1 LLDGH
6 YYGDDDISS
15 SDDGVSGSDDE
26 DDGMA
31 DIGKFLGSKNDFFME
46 LKDEARLQAKAGGG
60 ASLADAGMGVRD
72 KGSYAEVKAIGRGVA
87 VRVDDNPLAMSQV
100 IADAKRRDRI
110 ATGVTHQY
118 FQTSRNHLAT
128 HVALRQAEV
137 VQGALLWTRLKEH
150 ALKSFVG
157 TREHVGKMRKLH
169 LKGDTEKVRRG
180 HAICY
185 SVCTIWC

>member
-1 LLDGH
+1 
-6 YYGDDDISS
+6 
-15 SDDGVSGSDDE
+15 
-26 DDGMA
+26 MA
-31 DIGKFLGSKNDFFME
+31 DIGKFRGSKNDFFRE
-46 LKDEARLQAKAGGG
+46 VKGEGRLQAKGGG
-60 ASLADAGMGVRD
+60 GVSLADAGMGVRD

-185 SVCTIWC
+185 SVCTNWCRNAL